1 MKTTVILMGML
12 GATSLSAFSQTVTP
26 PMNIEKSFN
35 TKAPSAERVEWKYD
49 EGDNRWEVD
58 YEKDGTDC
66 SMAFSRSGDWL
77 ETEMEM
83 KMKDIPEAVRATI
96 KSDFADYDIDEVE
109 YVETPEGSFYELEAA
124 TKEGDEEK
132 QYEIKISPEGEVVS
146 KTEEQK
152 EAE

>member
-12 GATSLSAFSQTVTP
+12 GTMCLSAFSQTVTP
-26 PMNIEKSFN
+26 PMNIEKSFSA
-35 TKAPSAERVEWKYD
+35 KAPSAEEVEWEYD
-49 EGDNRWEVD
+49 EGDNQWEVD
-58 YEKDGTDC
+58 YKKDGTEC

-83 KMKDIPEAVRATI
+83 KLKELPEAVRGTI
-96 KSDFADYDIDEVE
+96 KRDFSDFDTKEVE
-109 YVETPEGSFYELEAA
+109 YVETPEGSFYELEAE

-132 QYEIKISPEGEVVS
+132 EYEIKISPEGEVVS